1 MTDKLYDLVISKIT
15 MDNWLQIVIILMLLV
30 FFVRLPYMMQDKMSD
45 KRMKALQTDSIFRN
59 SSGSE
64 LRNVFDG
71 WTKYLTDMNNI
82 GDSMT
87 PDKIK
92 KLVHLTIMFGSN
104 RTVSIA
110 AAFLQHVYL
119 NTADDDE
126 GGEGEGENDNQPD
139 FSETV
144 PIMVYFI
151 ASMISSLKEDFTGE
165 HVEPMIIVR
174 MNMKDYQAHKKLYSN
189 ARITVNNLIREAKSK
204 Y

>member
-1 MTDKLYDLVISKIT
+1 VTDKLYDLVISKIT

-64 LRNVFDG
+64 LRSVFDG

-92 KLVHLTIMFGSN
+92 ELVHLTIMFGSN

-119 NTADDDE
+119 NTVNDDE
-126 GGEGEGENDNQPD
+126 EGENGNQPD

-174 MNMKDYQAHKKLYSN
+174 MNMKDYKSQKKLYSN
-189 ARITVNNLIREAKSK
+189 ARVTVNNLVREAKSK

>member
-64 LRNVFDG
+64 LRSVFDG
-71 WTKYLTDMNNI
+71 WTKYLTDMNSI

-92 KLVHLTIMFGSN
+92 ELVHLTIMFGSN

-119 NTADDDE
+119 NTVNDDE
-126 GGEGEGENDNQPD
+126 EGKNGNQPD

-174 MNMKDYQAHKKLYSN
+174 MNMKDYKAQKKSYSN
-189 ARITVNNLIREAKSK
+189 ARVTVNNLVREAKSK